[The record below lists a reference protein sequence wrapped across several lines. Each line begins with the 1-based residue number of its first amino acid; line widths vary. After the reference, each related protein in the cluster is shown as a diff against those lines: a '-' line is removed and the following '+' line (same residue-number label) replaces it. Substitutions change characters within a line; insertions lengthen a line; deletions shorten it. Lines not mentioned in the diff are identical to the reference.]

1 VEFTTADLCDAFPS
15 VVQLAEPLFR
25 SYGGLSRF
33 SGAIEPISL
42 FEDNTLVQQA
52 LETPGHGRVLVV
64 DGGGSLRCAL
74 LGGRLA
80 TLAQVNEWAGVIIHG
95 CVRDSVEISQ
105 VQVGILALNTS
116 PRRSEKKGR
125 GERGRPVTFAGVS
138 FSPGHF
144 VYVDPDGLLTSN
156 RNLLGTAE

>member
-1 VEFTTADLCDAFPS
+1 V
-15 VVQLAEPLFR
+15 FR
-25 SYGGLSRF
+25 SYGGLNRF
-33 SGAIEPISL
+33 SGPIEPIKL

-52 LETPGHGRVLVV
+52 LETPGRGRVLVV

-80 TLAQVNEWAGVIIHG
+80 TLAQVNGWVGVIIHG
-95 CVRDSVEISQ
+95 CVRDSIEISQ
-105 VQVGILALNTS
+105 AQVGILALNTS
-116 PRRSEKKGR
+116 PRKSEKKGR

-144 VYVDPDGLLTSN
+144 VYADPDGILIAD
-156 RNLLGTAE
+156 RNLLGAK